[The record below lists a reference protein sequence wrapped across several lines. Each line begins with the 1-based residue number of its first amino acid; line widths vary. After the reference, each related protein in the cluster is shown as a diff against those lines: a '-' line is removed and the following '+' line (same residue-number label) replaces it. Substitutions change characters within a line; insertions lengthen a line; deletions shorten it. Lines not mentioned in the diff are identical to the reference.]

1 MSEIERNLT
10 GTQYRIFDV
19 HIYVSFL
26 HAYAYGGPRFI
37 SLTRRTF
44 VESEENLIQ
53 EKLEV
58 GVNPS
63 T

>member
-1 MSEIERNLT
+1 M
-10 GTQYRIFDV
+10 